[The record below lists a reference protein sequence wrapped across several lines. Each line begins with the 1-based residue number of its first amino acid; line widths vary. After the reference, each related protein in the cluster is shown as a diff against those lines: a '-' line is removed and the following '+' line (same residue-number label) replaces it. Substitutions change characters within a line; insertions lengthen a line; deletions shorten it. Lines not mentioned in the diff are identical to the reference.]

1 MTALRGVTLVVS
13 TMTMGLMA
21 GVFGLY
27 AHAIMPGLRHTDDR
41 TFVAAFQSMD
51 RAIIN
56 PWFMPSF
63 LGALLVTGAAAALHL
78 GEDQRS
84 VLPWIVAA
92 LLLYLVVFVI
102 TIAVNVPLNDAIKA
116 AGDPDQIADLAAV
129 RARFGEAR
137 WAGWNIVRTVA
148 TTVAFGCLVWA
159 LVEYGRA
166 TA

>member
-1 MTALRGVTLVVS
+1 MTVVRGVTLVIA

-27 AHAIMPGLRHTDDR
+27 AHTIMPGLRHTDDR
-41 TFVAAFQSMD
+41 TFVAAFQSID

-56 PWFMPSF
+56 PWFMPTF
-63 LGALLVTGAAAALHL
+63 FGALVVTGAAAALNL

-84 VLPWIVAA
+84 VLPWIAAA

-116 AGDPDQIADLAAV
+116 AGDPDQISDLAAV
-129 RARFGEAR
+129 RQRFGEAR

-148 TTVAFGCLVWA
+148 TTAAFGCLLWA

-166 TA
+166 T